1 MEIIGKMLCLV
12 GAALA
17 AIGCS
22 SVRKEPLPNTDI
34 WIAKFNERTLEV
46 SDVRQIT
53 FGKGYNNQPCFSID
67 SKYLLYASDEDGS
80 GSPDVMK
87 YDLQRDSAMQITSTD
102 ASEFSP
108 TPTANGRFTTIHVAK
123 PNAEGEEYTESQQ
136 LWEYDSTGKGLGPII
151 SATRIGYHA
160 WLDANHV
167 AVFIVGSEDGKTPHK
182 LAVYNTTNG
191 SVINIASNI
200 GRCIK
205 RAPNGLLTYVD
216 KSDSTAYK
224 IIATAGDSQSIDTIV
239 TLPKGTE
246 DFCWMYEGT
255 IFTFANGTLY
265 GCATYEQ
272 PRKWKPFVSPYVD
285 GTISRLVMSPDS
297 RYFAW
302 VVKKN
307 SE

>member
-1 MEIIGKMLCLV
+1 MKYILALFGIALV
-12 GAALA
+12 GCASA
-17 AIGCS
+17 
-22 SVRKEPLPNTDI
+22 RKEPLPNTQI
-34 WIAKFNERTLEV
+34 WIAKFDERTLEV

-53 FGKGYNNQPCFSID
+53 FGKGYKNQPCFSND

-87 YDLQRDSAMQITSTD
+87 YDLQRDSAMQITSTV

-108 TPTANGRFTTIHVAK
+108 TPTANGRFTAIHVAK
-123 PNAEGEEYTESQQ
+123 PNAEGEAYTESQE
-136 LWEYDSTGKGLGPII
+136 LWEYDSSGKGLGPII
-151 SATRIGYHA
+151 PATRVGYHA
-160 WLDANHV
+160 WLDQNHA
-167 AVFIVGSEDGKTPHK
+167 AVFIVGSEDAKVPHK
-182 LAVYNTTNG
+182 LVVYNTVDSTKLD
-191 SVINIASNI
+191 VATNI

-205 RAPNGLLTYVD
+205 RAPNGMLTYVD

-224 IIATAGDSQSIDTIV
+224 IIATAGDNQSGDTLV

-265 GCATYEQ
+265 GCATYNQ
-272 PRKWKPFVSPYVD
+272 PRTWKPFVSPYVD

-297 RYFAW
+297 KFFAW